1 MRTLLQRLQFSWAL
15 ELRELQ
21 LKIYPNIW
29 FNYIGRSGH
38 LKYKTVSFLYWGTAI
53 FSSLSA
59 FFQNYD
65 WTDFNVNVRKT
76 HFLYTGRDQKCSEA
90 FPCRH
95 IIGISS
101 LNSSHC
107 VIEIIEILTLC
118 NWNNWNPNFL
128 WVECFLAFSQ
138 WCLSLFRRKQQREIG
153 AKLKPI

>member
-1 MRTLLQRLQFSWAL
+1 MRTLLQRLQFSWAI

-53 FSSLSA
+53 FSSTSA

-118 NWNNWNPNFL
+118 NWNNWNPNF
-128 WVECFLAFSQ
+128 FLSGMFFSIQ
-138 WCLSLFRRKQQREIG
+138 SMMPFSFQKETAKGNWCKT
-153 AKLKPI
+153 